1 MGAGSSA
8 IAVLVLVISGFIF
21 NLIFHPVRYFSSR
34 AEGQKL
40 FFMSAGSGILLGAL
54 VFLVVSG
61 IKPLLPADSWPLR
74 LAQFINQ
81 SIPVPYAF
89 RLILA
94 LIGAASLASFLNLF
108 SVWIVRGAKEKQQH
122 LKGEPRTR
130 AQRVYD
136 RLADT
141 NGSSMAQL
149 FRRAADKQSL
159 VMLTLKSRKIYCGR
173 IFEVPPNIDAAD
185 ACIEILPSF
194 SAYRDK
200 DSLRM
205 GDART
210 EYPVIEL
217 WIARQRLYT
226 LEENIRLFD
235 QNFARLSSQLIGPQ
249 RSSVI
254 VEKFLRRTRR
264 LLEMQREEAA
274 EVVAGFQGRKDFDI
288 EDWIKVISI
297 KEVES
302 ASFYDPEAYAM
313 WFSKDLPAQ
322 VLHANGAVDP
332 AAARG

>member
-8 IAVLVLVISGFIF
+8 IAVLILVISGYIF

-40 FFMSAGSGILLGAL
+40 FFMSAGSGILLGAF

-61 IKPLLPADSWPLR
+61 LKPHFAEGTWPLR
-74 LAQFINQ
+74 LAQFVNQ

-94 LIGAASLASFLNLF
+94 LIGSVVLSSLLNLL
-108 SVWIVRGAKEKQQH
+108 SVKVVGGAKEKQH
-122 LKGEPRTR
+122 LLKGTSRTR

-136 RLADT
+136 RLTET

-173 IFEVPPNIDAAD
+173 IFEVPANIDAAD

-205 GDART
+205 GEHRT
-210 EYPVIEL
+210 DYPVIEL

-226 LEENIRLFD
+226 LEENLRLFD
-235 QNFARLSSQLIGPQ
+235 LNAKRLYLKMVGAHSNPGL
-249 RSSVI
+249 VN
-254 VEKFLRRTRR
+254 KFLRRTRR
-264 LLEMQREEAA
+264 MLETQRNEAHD
-274 EVVAGFQGRKDFDI
+274 VVEGFQGRKDFDV

-302 ASFYDPEAYAM
+302 ASFYDPDAYTA
-313 WFSKDLPAQ
+313 WFSKT
-322 VLHANGAVDP
+322 P
-332 AAARG
+332 AAATV

>member
-40 FFMSAGSGILLGAL
+40 FFMSAGSGIVLGAS

-61 IKPLLPADSWPLR
+61 IKPLLPGDSWPLR
-74 LAQFINQ
+74 IAQFINQ

-94 LIGAASLASFLNLF
+94 LIGSAAFASLLNLF
-108 SVWIVRGAKEKQQH
+108 SVWFVRGAKERQQH
-122 LKGEPRTR
+122 LKGEPRNR

-136 RLADT
+136 RLTDT
-141 NGSSMAQL
+141 HGSPMAQL
-149 FRRAADKQSL
+149 FRRAADNQSL

-173 IFEVPPNIDAAD
+173 IFEAPPNIDAAD

-205 GDART
+205 GEVRT

-235 QNFARLSSQLIGPQ
+235 QNVTRLSSGMVGPQ
-249 RSSVI
+249 RSAAI

-264 LLEMQREEAA
+264 LLEIQREEAA
-274 EVVAGFQGRKDFDI
+274 EAVAGFQGMKDFDI

-302 ASFYDPEAYAM
+302 ASFYDPSAYAM
-313 WFSKDLPAQ
+313 WFSKVPSAH
-322 VLHANGAVDP
+322 VLHSGGTNDP
-332 AAARG
+332 AVTSN

>member
-54 VFLVVSG
+54 VFLAVSWL
-61 IKPLLPADSWPLR
+61 KPYLPADSWPLR
-74 LAQFINQ
+74 LAQFVNQ
-81 SIPVPYAF
+81 SIPIPYAF

-94 LIGAASLASFLNLF
+94 LTGSIALSSFLNLF
-108 SVWIVRGAKEKQQH
+108 SVWIVRGAKTNQQL
-122 LKGEPRTR
+122 LKGTSRTK

-136 RLADT
+136 RLTDS

-205 GDART
+205 GEART

-217 WIARQRLYT
+217 WIAKQRLYT

-235 QNFARLSSQLIGPQ
+235 LNADELFFRIVGARRETGLAQ
-249 RSSVI
+249 
-254 VEKFLRRTRR
+254 KFLRRTRR
-264 LLEMQREEAA
+264 MLESQRKEAA
-274 EVVAGFQGRKDFDI
+274 EVVARFQGAKDFDI

-302 ASFYDPEAYAM
+302 ASFYDPDAYAT
-313 WFSKDLPAQ
+313 WFSKASMKVADSMQ
-322 VLHANGAVDP
+322 V
-332 AAARG
+332 

>member
-54 VFLVVSG
+54 VFLAVSWL
-61 IKPLLPADSWPLR
+61 KPCLPADSWPLR
-74 LAQFINQ
+74 LAQFVNQ
-81 SIPVPYAF
+81 SIPIPYAF
-89 RLILA
+89 RLILSLVGSVALA
-94 LIGAASLASFLNLF
+94 LILNLF
-108 SVWIVRGAKEKQQH
+108 SVWIVGIATAKQKL
-122 LKGEPRTR
+122 LKGNYRTK

-136 RLADT
+136 RLTDW

-149 FRRAADKQSL
+149 FRRAADNQSL

-173 IFEVPPNIDAAD
+173 VFEVPPNIDAAD

-205 GDART
+205 SRART
-210 EYPVIEL
+210 DYPVIEL

-226 LEENIRLFD
+226 LQENIRLFD
-235 QNFARLSSQLIGPQ
+235 LNSAQLYSRMVSSQLDAT
-249 RSSVI
+249 VAA
-254 VEKFLRRTRR
+254 KFLRRARR
-264 LLEMQREEAA
+264 MLESQRKDAA
-274 EVVAGFQGRKDFDI
+274 EVVDKFQGRKDFDV

-302 ASFYDPEAYAM
+302 ASFYDPDAYAI
-313 WFSKDLPAQ
+313 WFSKSPEEAQ
-322 VLHANGAVDP
+322 AGIEGPVA
-332 AAARG
+332 

>member
-61 IKPLLPADSWPLR
+61 VKPLLPVDSWPLR

-94 LIGAASLASFLNLF
+94 LIGAAVLASFLNLF

-136 RLADT
+136 
-141 NGSSMAQL
+141 
-149 FRRAADKQSL
+149 
-159 VMLTLKSRKIYCGR
+159 
-173 IFEVPPNIDAAD
+173 
-185 ACIEILPSF
+185 
-194 SAYRDK
+194 
-200 DSLRM
+200 
-205 GDART
+205 
-210 EYPVIEL
+210 
-217 WIARQRLYT
+217 
-226 LEENIRLFD
+226 
-235 QNFARLSSQLIGPQ
+235 
-249 RSSVI
+249 
-254 VEKFLRRTRR
+254 
-264 LLEMQREEAA
+264 
-274 EVVAGFQGRKDFDI
+274 
-288 EDWIKVISI
+288 
-297 KEVES
+297 
-302 ASFYDPEAYAM
+302 
-313 WFSKDLPAQ
+313 
-322 VLHANGAVDP
+322 
-332 AAARG
+332 